1 MATTLL
7 KSVQITNLDAT
18 PVVIGSTG
26 ENAVGNL
33 RVVTGSVTP
42 LSSDD
47 TSSFYK
53 LVRIPTTAKVKKV
66 EIMSRIASA
75 GSADINIVF
84 SDSTT
89 DGTPPALQGTIP
101 QMSAANNKLF
111 GAAQSL
117 VLAGAPTDFTFKNST
132 NFPQASREKPLWEV
146 LGMTADP
153 GGFFDIEADV
163 TTAVTTGGELTC
175 AVYYV
180 E

>member
-1 MATTLL
+1 MATSLL

-18 PVVIGSTG
+18 PVVLGSTG
-26 ENAVGNL
+26 ENANGFL
-33 RVVTGSVTP
+33 RVVTGSVTA
-42 LSSDD
+42 LSADD

-53 LVRIPTTAKVKKV
+53 MVRVPTTAKIKKV
-66 EIMSRIASA
+66 EIMSRIQTA
-75 GSADINIVF
+75 GSADVNIVH

-117 VLAGAPTDFTFKNST
+117 VLAGVPTDFTFKNST

-153 GGFFDIEADV
+153 GGFFDFELDI
-163 TTAVTTGGELTC
+163 TTAVTTGGETSM